1 MTESISSGSRTPLNS
16 SHYAGDYPR
25 LSSVRDIQ
33 CRRYQ
38 HESGEVEL
46 WEITHL
52 RNPLPCEVRYRE
64 KCLVAPGVARGAL
77 RIVRQFKPRSLETLV
92 FAKEQVLALRE
103 PQFAY
108 HFVQYLQVS
117 QTDNHQ
123 ANNGITTLYLVT
135 EDFPL
140 GDLRSFVMA
149 NGSIREEEART
160 IMRQICNGLGLLHM
174 EGLAHGDLQLCH
186 VIIVHLPEQNT
197 VQRHREWRVKIG
209 GYRLHHPTAPIRD
222 GSPEDFINTVA
233 YGDISFLSPEVVWGL
248 MLRKPST
255 FEGGNGTCI
264 QAFDVWAAGEVA
276 AQMLTGSPTFG
287 LDFQKLFDYQ
297 AGTIS
302 FPPKKLDQAMV
313 SALGKRFIA
322 TLMHPDPLMRPTLPL
337 DPRQDVIAEWI
348 EPANCWQSKELK
360 AVPQAT
366 LYHNKILPP
375 MMHYTPDGS
384 KLILIDPHSITIRSS
399 SAGCISSWIY
409 ENDRHAAYHA
419 SALSTC
425 GKRLAVYDAQSHAIK
440 IFDLS
445 KRRNTGP
452 SISYPVSE
460 ALIIQ
465 PVSHL
470 LLMQLKQRQ
479 TILSFHAT
487 GSTLLSAS
495 PSTIA
500 TLDLSVLPNPADPL
514 PYQPKT
520 DSREEPIV
528 NACYTHDGLAM
539 VVSCRSYTTF
549 TLISDGQVTRRVVH
563 PVPARVVAIAPDG
576 HRLILGS
583 KDGDIWSLS
592 TSSFIDS
599 EKDCWV
605 PVWRGVDRYPVES
618 IDIAPSS
625 TPSTRKG
632 VTSANAVTVAVVS
645 GERLILLSIGD
656 DQNDSSLGWV
666 EFKKRKALMAKIKP
680 RMDRENHLEIALW
693 SGGESRITFLKLD
706 GFYEKGGNNDTETVE
721 EQGKEREYKLTSTG
735 GLLICQGEIEFSSA
749 SEGED
754 DEVEDDEKED
764 DEEENDGEEQEEIGK
779 EGKASSSG
787 CGSWVLNGYSD
798 SE

>member
-1 MTESISSGSRTPLNS
+1 MPSGAPLFGALVAAN
-16 SHYAGDYPR
+16 P
-25 LSSVRDIQ
+25 LIEVCSVRDIQ
-33 CRRYQ
+33 CRRYES
-38 HESGEVEL
+38 ESGEVEL

-52 RNPLPCEVRYRE
+52 QNPLPCEARIRE

-108 HFVQYLQVS
+108 HFVQYLKVS

-123 ANNGITTLYLVT
+123 ENNGITTLHLVT

-186 VIIVHLPEQNT
+186 VIIQNT

-209 GYRLHHPTAPIRD
+209 GYRLHHPTAPI

-233 YGDISFLSPEVVWGL
+233 YGDISFLSPEVAGGF
-248 MLRKPST
+248 MLRKPSA
-255 FEGGNGTCI
+255 FEGGNGTS
-264 QAFDVWAAGEVA
+264 FDVWAAGE
-276 AQMLTGSPTFG
+276 MLTGSPTFG

-302 FPPKKLDQAMV
+302 FPPKKLDQARV

-322 TLMHPDPLMRPTLPL
+322 TLMHPDPLMRPTFPL
-337 DPRQDVIAEWI
+337 DPRHEVIAEWI
-348 EPANCWQSKELK
+348 EPANCWQAKELK

-375 MMHYTPDGS
+375 IMHYTPDGS

-419 SALSTC
+419 SALSPC

-445 KRRNTGP
+445 TRRNTGP

-460 ALIIQ
+460 ALITQ
-465 PVSHL
+465 PVSNL
-470 LLMQLKQRQ
+470 PLMQLQQRQ

-514 PYQPKT
+514 PYQPKS
-520 DSREEPIV
+520 DPREEPIV

-539 VVSCRSYTTF
+539 VVSRRNYTTF

-592 TSSFIDS
+592 TSSLIDS
-599 EKDCWV
+599 DQDCWV
-605 PVWRGVDRYPVES
+605 LVWRGVDRYPIES

-625 TPSTRKG
+625 TLSTRKG
-632 VTSANAVTVAVVS
+632 VTSASAVTVAVVS
-645 GERLILLSIGD
+645 GEKLILLSIGD

-721 EQGKEREYKLTSTG
+721 EQGKERD
-735 GLLICQGEIEFSSA
+735 SS
-749 SEGED
+749 EEED

-764 DEEENDGEEQEEIGK
+764 DEEENDGEEIGEEG
-779 EGKASSSG
+779 EASSSG
-787 CGSWVLNGYSD
+787 CGSWVLNGYCD
-798 SE
+798 E